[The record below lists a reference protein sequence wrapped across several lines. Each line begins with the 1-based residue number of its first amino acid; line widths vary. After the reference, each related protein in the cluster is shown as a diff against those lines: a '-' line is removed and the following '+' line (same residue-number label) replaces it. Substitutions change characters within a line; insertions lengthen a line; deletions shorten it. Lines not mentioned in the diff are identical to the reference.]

1 MRWFFLILAIAVVA
15 LVYALGPR
23 GEKFSSPPFMLFP
36 DMDNQYKVKAQKPS
50 DFFENGQ
57 GARTPVEGTEPIGF
71 NFPVTSEGAVGSDLD
86 YSSGSDYLNTGLF
99 GDFYGKGFPSELK
112 MDEAFLARGKQRYQI
127 TCTPCHGDSGN
138 GVGVVSKYWAIP
150 PTANLID
157 PRVKDMPEG
166 QIFWTITHGKGLMG
180 PYNGVTSVR
189 DRWAITA
196 YLRGLQAA
204 AGN

>member
-1 MRWFFLILAIAVVA
+1 M
-15 LVYALGPR
+15 VYALGPR

-50 DFFENGQ
+50 DFFESGQ
-57 GARTPVEGTEPIGF
+57 GAQVPVEGTEPIGF
-71 NFPVTSEGAVGSDLD
+71 NFPITEGAVGRTNLD
-86 YSSGSDYLNTGLF
+86 YSSGTDYLNTGLF
-99 GDFYGKGFPSELK
+99 GDFYGKGFPAELT
-112 MDEAFLARGKQRYQI
+112 MDEAFLARGRERYQI

-138 GVGVVSKYWAIP
+138 GVGVVSKYWALP

-157 PRVKDMPEG
+157 ARVKEMPDG